1 MPDAYPPENS
11 LVLYKGRPARV
22 KHAADKLEIEIWGG
36 EVARVRVKDV
46 TLLHPGPLR
55 SLAELELAPRF
66 DPSDA
71 SLPDDVL
78 TAWEMLAGSTTTLA
92 ELAEL
97 AYAAFTPASA
107 WAAWLLVS
115 DGLYF
120 HGDVDKVIANT
131 QEEVRQKQA
140 ARAADAAE
148 KAAWNAFLDRV
159 RTGRYAAEDSRYL
172 KEVEALAFGRSER
185 SRVMAAL
192 GREESPENAHALL
205 LELGF
210 WDETVNPHP
219 RRLDLPLSAPDLP
232 LPDLADEP
240 RRDLTRLA
248 AFAIDD
254 AATET
259 PDDALSFEPGPDGGW
274 AGGRLWVHVADAA
287 ALVIPDSPLDLEA
300 RGRGATLYLPEVHVH
315 MLPLAATPLLG
326 LGLAEVSPA
335 LSFGL
340 ELDAEGRV
348 IGTEIAASWV
358 RVTRVTYEEVEA
370 RIADEPFATLYRLAE
385 AYRDQRRARGA
396 VAIDLP
402 EVDVRVVEGQVI
414 LKPVLPLR
422 SRALVEEAMVM
433 AGEAAAHFAIE
444 RSIPI
449 PLASQEPP
457 DIAPASFRIA
467 PASFRTEER
476 PETLSG
482 MFALRKT
489 LRRRQYRVSPV
500 SAGEE
505 PAGHAGLGLAA
516 YAQVTSPLRRYLD
529 LVAHQQLRAA
539 LGQTVE
545 GSHAQQPLSE
555 QQVLERI
562 GAAEAILGSL
572 REAERLS
579 EQHWKLVY
587 LRQQGKW
594 RGDGIVVEQ
603 RHRNDLVVI
612 PELGLETT
620 VLKDAGAILK
630 DAGAM
635 HLGAEPPLDS
645 RVSLSLTSVDLP
657 RLDARFRP
665 EM

>member
-11 LVLYKGRPARV
+11 LVIYKGRPARV
-22 KHAADKLEIEIWGG
+22 KREADKLEIEIWGG

-148 KAAWNAFLDRV
+148 KAAWNAFLGRV
-159 RTGRYAAEDSRYL
+159 RAGQPVLADRPGYAVEDGRYL

-259 PDDALSFEPGPDGGW
+259 PDDALSFEPGADGGW

-287 ALVIPDSPLDLEA
+287 ALVAPDSPLDLEA

-340 ELDAEGRV
+340 DLDAEGRV
-348 IGTEIAASWV
+348 IGTEIVASWV

-370 RIADEPFATLYRLAE
+370 RIADEPFATLHRLAE

-396 VAIDLP
+396 VVIDLP
-402 EVDVRVVEGQVI
+402 EADVRVVEGQVI

-433 AGEAAAHFAIE
+433 AGEAAARFAIE
-444 RSIPI
+444 RGIPI

-457 DIAPASFRIA
+457 D
-467 PASFRTEER
+467 TEER

-539 LGQTVE
+539 LGQTTE
-545 GSHAQQPLSE
+545 GSRARQPLSE

-587 LRQQGKW
+587 LKRQGKW

-603 RHRNDLVVI
+603 RQPWRLLQGKRNDLVVI

-620 VLKDAGAILK
+620 VLKDAGA
-630 DAGAM
+630 M
-635 HLGAEPPLDS
+635 HLGAEPALDS
-645 RVSLSLTSVDLP
+645 RVSLSLASVDLP

>member
-1 MPDAYPPENS
+1 
-11 LVLYKGRPARV
+11 
-22 KHAADKLEIEIWGG
+22 
-36 EVARVRVKDV
+36 
-46 TLLHPGPLR
+46 
-55 SLAELELAPRF
+55 
-66 DPSDA
+66 
-71 SLPDDVL
+71 
-78 TAWEMLAGSTTTLA
+78 
-92 ELAEL
+92 
-97 AYAAFTPASA
+97 
-107 WAAWLLVS
+107 
-115 DGLYF
+115 
-120 HGDVDKVIANT
+120 
-131 QEEVRQKQA
+131 
-140 ARAADAAE
+140 
-148 KAAWNAFLDRV
+148 
-159 RTGRYAAEDSRYL
+159 
-172 KEVEALAFGRSER
+172 
-185 SRVMAAL
+185 
-192 GREESPENAHALL
+192 
-205 LELGF
+205 
-210 WDETVNPHP
+210 
-219 RRLDLPLSAPDLP
+219 
-232 LPDLADEP
+232 
-240 RRDLTRLA
+240 
-248 AFAIDD
+248 
-254 AATET
+254 
-259 PDDALSFEPGPDGGW
+259 
-274 AGGRLWVHVADAA
+274 
-287 ALVIPDSPLDLEA
+287 
-300 RGRGATLYLPEVHVH
+300 
-315 MLPLAATPLLG
+315 
-326 LGLAEVSPA
+326 
-335 LSFGL
+335 
-340 ELDAEGRV
+340 
-348 IGTEIAASWV
+348 
-358 RVTRVTYEEVEA
+358 
-370 RIADEPFATLYRLAE
+370 
-385 AYRDQRRARGA
+385 
-396 VAIDLP
+396 
-402 EVDVRVVEGQVI
+402 
-414 LKPVLPLR
+414 
-422 SRALVEEAMVM
+422 
-433 AGEAAAHFAIE
+433 
-444 RSIPI
+444 
-449 PLASQEPP
+449 
-457 DIAPASFRIA
+457 
-467 PASFRTEER
+467 
-476 PETLSG
+476 